1 MSTDLPC
8 WLSVILFPDYCIFLE
23 ADQVLR
29 IRKKKLK
36 LQDILSFQ
44 FIAITKPGKD
54 KIWLRDLGKSPSWV
68 TVLFSCV
75 RNLLEN

>member
-44 FIAITKPGKD
+44 FIAIKDLAKTKFD
-54 KIWLRDLGKSPSWV
+54 
-68 TVLFSCV
+68 
-75 RNLLEN
+75 